1 MRVLVTGGAG
11 FIGRWVVQQLLDDG
25 QEVWI
30 LDNLSNGE
38 LKNLQSFE
46 FHPGFKDVV
55 VGDVRDGAVLDH
67 VFDQNFDLCLHL
79 AARINV
85 QESLDD
91 PSLTFENDT
100 VGTFQVLENC
110 RRHRTKMVFV
120 SSCMVYDRS
129 AQSAGIRET
138 DRVKLASPYAGAKLA
153 AESLVTSYY
162 HAYGLPTVIVRPF
175 NTYGPFQKSSGEGG
189 VVSIFLR
196 DKLTGEPLRIY
207 GDGTQTRD
215 FLYVE
220 DCARFI
226 TQAGYAA
233 QAAGEIIHAGMGRD
247 ISIND
252 LAKTIG
258 GGTSEIQHV
267 PHIHLQS
274 EIQKLLCNPT
284 KAKTLLNWEP
294 TVTLEEGISRTE
306 AWLRRE
312 MEVTFTKDAD

>member
-11 FIGRWVVQQLLDDG
+11 FIGRWVVKQLLDDG
-25 QEVWI
+25 HEVSV
-30 LDNLSNGE
+30 LDNLSNGD
-38 LKNLQSFE
+38 LRNVQSFE
-46 FHPGFKDVV
+46 VHPGFKDLV
-55 VGDVRDGAVLDH
+55 VGDVRDKGVLDH
-67 VFDQNFDLCLHL
+67 VFDQDLDLCLHL
-79 AARINV
+79 AAKINV

-100 VGTFQVLENC
+100 FGTFQVLEHC
-110 RRHRTKMVFV
+110 RQNRTKMVFV

-129 AQSAGIRET
+129 TASGRIRET
-138 DRVKLASPYAGAKLA
+138 DNVKPASPYAGAKLA
-153 AESLVTSYY
+153 AESLVASYY

-189 VVSIFLR
+189 VVAIFLQA
-196 DKLTGEPLRIY
+196 KLTQQPLQIY

-220 DCARFI
+220 DCAKFI
-226 TQAGYAA
+226 TQTGYKAS
-233 QAAGEIIHAGMGRD
+233 QVGGELIHAGSGRD

-252 LAKTIG
+252 LAHLIG
-258 GGTSEIQHV
+258 VGTSQIEHV

-274 EIQKLLCNPT
+274 EIQKLICNPT
-284 KAKTLLNWEP
+284 KAKMALNWEP
-294 TVTLEEGISRTE
+294 TITLEDGIARTE

-312 MEVTFTKDAD
+312 LGSDVE